1 MKKLNYWITG
11 VACLFLMGMQ
21 VDAQNGMSAKEIMQK
36 SRDVSKMAGMESVTQ
51 LRIVDAKGRERIRK
65 ITMASRDEGNVE
77 KRIIKFLEPADVKGT
92 GLLVFDYEHKND
104 EMWLYLP
111 ALRKT
116 RKIVSS
122 EKGRNFMGSEF
133 SNADMAAPNLPDF
146 MLKKLPD
153 EKAGGVDCYKIEM
166 TPLSNALMR
175 EYAFAKK
182 IVWIGKKDFVMR
194 KAVYYDRDGEI
205 HKVLTAGDVAE
216 LDPVRQKYMAREMSV
231 VNKLN
236 GRKSYIKM
244 LQVQYNPH
252 VNPEYFTLTYLQK

>member
-11 VACLFLMGMQ
+11 MACLFLMGMPGY
-21 VDAQNGMSAKEIMQK
+21 AQDGLSAEEIMQK
-36 SRDVSKMAGMESVTQ
+36 SRDMSKMAGMESVTQ

-104 EMWLYLP
+104 EMWLYMP

-146 MLKKLPD
+146 MLKRLPD
-153 EKAGGVDCYKIEM
+153 EQAGGVDCYKIEM
-166 TPLSNALMR
+166 TPLSNVLVR

-182 IVWIGKKDFVMR
+182 TVWIGKKDFVMR
-194 KAVYYDRDGEI
+194 KAVYFDRDGEI

-216 LDPVRQKYMAREMSV
+216 LDPVHKKYIAREMSM